1 MIFIKKI
8 FRFLANLG
16 YSLMQLMVM
25 LLISFFVISIKLV
38 REDSPNPYCKV
49 SNQNTNLEL
58 DYKEIDYYTYE
69 VDCNTLMVE
78 VYLIDS
84 IDKFDA
90 VALLVQIKQQLE
102 NSNYSI
108 MTHFTLNGKK
118 LTNTMYANLNLGHDG
133 ISYVGG

>member
-1 MIFIKKI
+1 
-8 FRFLANLG
+8 
-16 YSLMQLMVM
+16 MQVMVM

-38 REDSPNPYCKV
+38 KEDSPNPYCKV
-49 SNQNTNLEL
+49 SNQDTNLEL